1 MTKRTKKERRQNNWV
16 PQVIA
21 LTVCLTTAQVVGIW
35 YIHLAMTNLDTDIRL
50 AAMALQYMLSICFT
64 VLLILMTL
72 RTIRLSRIVRSTRRT
87 LHEQT
92 LQHKFTES
100 ALRLSKDQAEAAS
113 RAKTTYLAG
122 LSHELRSPMNA
133 IVGFAELLAKESFS
147 DEHLEYINTIQS
159 NSRHLLD
166 LLNNVLD
173 LSKIEAG
180 KFEIVCAP
188 FELRPFVDQVDRIVR
203 STAEVKGLYFDVI
216 VDGPIPDQIN
226 SDELHLRQCL
236 TNLLTNAIKF
246 TETGSVTLRVYCEPG
261 GLCFEVSDT
270 GIGIP
275 ADRINAV
282 FETFTQT
289 DKNTQRFFGGTGLGL
304 AITKE
309 LIELMG
315 GSITV
320 DSVPGKGST
329 FALHLPCAD
338 PVVTAV

>member
-1 MTKRTKKERRQNNWV
+1 MTKRTKKRRRRNNWIL
-16 PQVIA
+16 QVIA
-21 LTVCLTTAQVVGIW
+21 LTVCLTTAQVIGIW
-35 YIHLAMTNLDTDIRL
+35 YIHLAMTNPGNDVRL
-50 AAMALQYMLSICFT
+50 AAMVLQYMLSICFT
-64 VLLILMTL
+64 VLLILMTI

-87 LHEQT
+87 LHEQAR
-92 LQHKFTES
+92 QHKFTES
-100 ALRLSKDQAEAAS
+100 ALRLSKEQAEAAS
-113 RAKTTYLAG
+113 EAKTKYLAG

-180 KFEIVCAP
+180 KFEIVSAP
-188 FELRPFVDQVDRIVR
+188 FKLQPFMNQIDRIIR
-203 STAEVKGLYFDVI
+203 SSAEVKDLRFDVLI
-216 VDGPIPDQIN
+216 DGPIPDQIN

-246 TETGSVTLRVYCEPG
+246 TKTGSVTLRVHSVPG
-261 GLCFEVSDT
+261 GVCFEVSDT

-275 ADRINAV
+275 VDRVNAI

-289 DKNTQRFFGGTGLGL
+289 NENTHRIFGGTGLGL

-320 DSVPGKGST
+320 DSIPGQGST

-338 PVVTAV
+338 PVGTAV